1 MGYCSSTFW
10 TAVESINFSMAY
22 GFPRASQ
29 RAGAVAEQDMDC
41 CSASSMPDQHENRVC
56 VMLKENR
63 SLRSESKEAKMLE
76 KYPSTVLEPNHAE
89 AAPKE
94 IRGRPFERG
103 NPGRP
108 RGSKNRTTRLLEELV
123 AGEGRNWLKKLL
135 SSPWGNV
142 KCLQMC
148 LDRLCRDAPADRS
161 TSRCRQSTTRAM
173 SWQRWPR
180 SPPPM
185 AIQKLSRHMTSPP
198 ALRRLNRS

>member
-10 TAVESINFSMAY
+10 TAVESLVFSMAY

-148 LDRLCRDAPADRS
+148 LDRLCRDAAIG
-161 TSRCRQSTTRAM
+161 SRKLTPMQTESRQRKA
-173 SWQRWPR
+173 RFCPR
-180 SPPPM
+180 
-185 AIQKLSRHMTSPP
+185 R
-198 ALRRLNRS
+198 